1 LNHKGHKGHK
11 GHKEVP
17 VKGWRRNAARL
28 AGIPACRL
36 SDHSGFPTVS
46 HLPDWTA
53 GDGQM
58 NILQVM
64 NGFADRWNANGYAAL
79 ALAAAQRDLGHKV
92 ICVADPVCR
101 FTVEARKLGLPVVEL
116 TVDTDNAWRYFGI
129 RRRIG
134 DLIRTEA
141 IDVVHC
147 HRGMMLAAYVRAAR
161 AAGRAVR
168 VVRTHGE
175 DRLPRSHWLARREIG
190 RLDGVITT
198 TEAMRGVYLE
208 QFDLAPEQVRTIY
221 GSVSQPVA
229 AAAAAGAPPPGGG
242 SDLIL
247 GFIGRPSMVKGH
259 AVAVAALGR
268 VVRDC
273 SRRVVLR
280 FAGRVPG
287 PLRAALE
294 GTMRVHGVP
303 ADRVE
308 FAGFVHDIPAFIRG
322 VDIGV
327 IPSVRSEMICRV
339 LMEFTAFGRPVAGST
354 VNSVGEVIRRFG
366 LGLASPSGD
375 ADALAANILRLAN
388 DPALLAQCAAGSRAA
403 YAADFI
409 PERFARAVLD
419 FYGQGA
425 GIPEKS
431 T

>member
-1 LNHKGHKGHK
+1 
-11 GHKEVP
+11 
-17 VKGWRRNAARL
+17 
-28 AGIPACRL
+28 
-36 SDHSGFPTVS
+36 
-46 HLPDWTA
+46 
-53 GDGQM
+53 M

-101 FTVEARKLGLPVVEL
+101 FTVEARKLDLPVVEL
-116 TVDTDNAWRYFGI
+116 TVDTDSVWRYFGI

-175 DRLPRSHWLARREIG
+175 DRLPRSHWLARREVR

-208 QFDLAPEQVRTIY
+208 QFGLAPERVRTIY

-229 AAAAAGAPPPGGG
+229 AAAAAGAPPPGGAP
-242 SDLIL
+242 DLVL

-268 VVRDC
+268 VIRG
-273 SRRVVLR
+273 STRRVVLR
-280 FAGRVPG
+280 FAGRVPD
-287 PLRAALE
+287 PLRAVLE
-294 GTMRVHGVP
+294 GTMRDHGVP
-303 ADRVE
+303 ADRVD
-308 FAGFVHDIPAFIRG
+308 FAGYVHDIPAFIRG

-354 VNSVGEVIRRFG
+354 VNAVGEVITQFG
-366 LGLASPSGD
+366 LGLASPPGD
-375 ADALAANILRLAN
+375 AEALAQNILRLV
-388 DPALLAQCAAGSRAA
+388 DDWVLFDRCAEKSRAA
-403 YAADFI
+403 YAGTFT
-409 PERFARAVLD
+409 PEQCARATLD
-419 FYGQGA
+419 FYA
-425 GIPEKS
+425 GR
-431 T
+431 